1 MANLVERMRRKFT
14 LIELLVVVAII
25 GILASMLM
33 PSLAAARGKAKT
45 SVCLGQLKQL
55 GTSFIMYAD
64 SNDENFIDRILGGP
78 DSFWMARLYDFHE
91 SEKIIQCTSVQHSI
105 KSGWYWGGKDSPW
118 GCDSGWMVYNGINAR
133 GSVGINSFLYSTEND
148 TNDEYFY
155 SYAEIEETGNTP
167 IFSDSV
173 WVDHWPRSGNGN
185 PTDLNGGNDS
195 SLHRVFMDRH
205 YGKKTNHVFVDNS
218 ARTRSIGTLLQL
230 DWHKDMTHRAV
241 PVP

>member
-1 MANLVERMRRKFT
+1 MKKYFT
-14 LIELLVVVAII
+14 LIELLVVIAII

-45 SVCLGQLKQL
+45 SVCLGQMKQL

-64 SNDENFIDRILGGP
+64 SNDENFIDRVLGGV
-78 DSFWMARLYDFHE
+78 DTFWMARLYPYHE
-91 SEKIIQCTSVQHSI
+91 SEKIIQCPSVQHPEQ
-105 KSGWYWGGKDSPW
+105 SGWYWGDKDSAW
-118 GCDSGWMVYNGINAR
+118 GGDSGWMVYSGINAR
-133 GSVGINSFLYSTEND
+133 GSFGINSFLYSTENNG
-148 TNDEYFY
+148 NDEYY
-155 SYAEIEETGNTP
+155 YKYTDMEDTGNTP

-173 WVDHWPRSGNGN
+173 WVDQWPRSGNPN
-185 PTDLNGGNDS
+185 PTNLDGGNDS

-218 ARTRSIGTLLQL
+218 ARTRNIGNLLEL
-230 DWHKDMTHRAV
+230 DWHKDINHRSI

>member
-1 MANLVERMRRKFT
+1 MGVDMKKAFT

-25 GILASMLM
+25 GILASILM
-33 PSLAAARGKAKT
+33 PSLAAAREKAKT

-64 SNDENFIDRILGGP
+64 SNDENFIDRDLDNP
-78 DSFWMARLYDFHE
+78 DNFWMARLYPFHE
-91 SEKIIQCTSVQHSI
+91 SEEIIQCPSVQHPVQ
-105 KSGWYWGGKDSPW
+105 SGWYWGDKDYGW
-118 GCDSGWMVYNGINAR
+118 GGDSGWMTYNGIDAR
-133 GSVGINSFLYSTEND
+133 GSVGINGFLYSSETD
-148 TNDEYFY
+148 AGDIYYYRYTD
-155 SYAEIEETGNTP
+155 IEDTGNTP

-173 WVDHWPRSGNGN
+173 WVDQWPRSGNAN
-185 PTDLNGGNDS
+185 PTDLVGGNDS

-218 ARTRSIGTLLQL
+218 ARTRRIGSLLEL
-230 DWHKDMTHRAV
+230 DWHRDFSHRSV